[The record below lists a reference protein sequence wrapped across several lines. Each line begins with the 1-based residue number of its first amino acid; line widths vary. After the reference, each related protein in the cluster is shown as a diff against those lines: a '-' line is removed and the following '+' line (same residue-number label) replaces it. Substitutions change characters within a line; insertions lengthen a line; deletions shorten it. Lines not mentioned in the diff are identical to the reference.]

1 MGQLSF
7 PPLAK
12 VYLDTAPI
20 IYSVE
25 KHRDYWQILIPLW
38 NALKQSEIEV
48 FTSQLTLLETLVQ
61 PIRQNNQS
69 LVSAYES
76 LLTKTDVK
84 LEPINLAVLR
94 QAADFR
100 AANNLKT
107 PDAVHAST
115 AIAANCSYFVT
126 NDNAF
131 RVCLN
136 FEILTVL
143 SLKATNLIASGN
155 TRRPAPKIVPTL

>member
-12 VYLDTAPI
+12 VYLDTAPF

-25 KHRDYWQILIPLW
+25 KHADYWQILIPLW

-48 FTSQLTLLETLVQ
+48 FTSELTLLETLVQ
-61 PIRQNNQS
+61 PIRQNNLT
-69 LVSAYES
+69 LVSAYET

-84 LEPINLAVLR
+84 LEPINLTVLR
-94 QAADFR
+94 RAADLR
-100 AANNLKT
+100 AAQNLKT

-126 NDNAF
+126 NDNGF
-131 RVCLN
+131 KRLSN
-136 FEILTVL
+136 FNVVVL
-143 SLKATNLIASGN
+143 SEI
-155 TRRPAPKIVPTL
+155 I